1 MAEKILIIDDD
12 LETLRLV
19 GLMLQRQGYKVVAAN
34 NGAQGMSLARK
45 EKPDL
50 IVLDVM
56 MPDMDGFAVTNS
68 IRTDPELSNTPI
80 LMFTAKSQV
89 DDKVAGFEA
98 GVDDYLTKPVHPVE
112 LVAHIKALLSRFKSR
127 TGPLKSTIKGY
138 LLGVISAKGGLGTST
153 VALNLGISLYD
164 KTEAE
169 IICAEMQPGF
179 GTWGMELGLS
189 ESQGINTIVKSKVD
203 EIDES
208 LIKDNLL
215 QTSYG
220 PKLLLTTMITPDIE
234 ISTQSNQF
242 EALIQN
248 IPKLAQFGILDFG
261 NGLTPTILGN
271 LVKFCD
277 ELLLVTESQPI
288 SIQKTRI
295 LIDELEKQ
303 GFGKSKI
310 LNVII
315 CNRVRA
321 DVQLT
326 VSQIQDRLGH
336 APILILPPVPE
347 LSYQA
352 AIHFQPICKIQPES
366 LITQQYSKLA
376 ESYIKRIQK

>member
-19 GLMLQRQGYKVVAAN
+19 GLMLQRQGYKVIAAN
-34 NGAQGMSLARK
+34 NGKEGMGLASK
-45 EKPDL
+45 ERPDL

-68 IRTDPELSNTPI
+68 IRSDPELSDTPI

-127 TGPLKSTIKGY
+127 TGPLKSIIKGY
-138 LLGVISAKGGLGTST
+138 ILGVMSAKGGLGVST
-153 VALNLGISLYD
+153 VALNLGISLFD
-164 KTEAE
+164 KTQAE

-189 ESQGINTIVKSKVD
+189 ESQGLDTILKAKVD
-203 EIDES
+203 EIDDS
-208 LIKDNLL
+208 FIKDNLI
-215 QTSYG
+215 QTSFG
-220 PKLLLTTMITPDIE
+220 PKLLLASTINPDIE
-234 ISTQSNQF
+234 IGAQTDQI
-242 EALIQN
+242 EALIKS
-248 IPKLAQFGILDFG
+248 IPDISQFGIVDFD
-261 NGLTPTILGN
+261 NGLSPKILGN
-271 LVKFCD
+271 LVKYCD
-277 ELLLVTESQPI
+277 ELLLVTKSQPI
-288 SIQKTRI
+288 SIQKTRL
-295 LIDELEKQ
+295 LIDELERQ
-303 GFGKSKI
+303 GFGKNKI

-326 VSQIQDRLGH
+326 VAQIRDRLGH
-336 APILILPPVPE
+336 TPILILPPVPE

-352 AIHFQPICKIQPES
+352 AIHFQPISKIQPES

-376 ESYIKRIQK
+376 ESYISRIPK